1 MKITSGRVRWAGLL
15 KKVQAIKLNA
25 KQVTRG
31 AFATQEDMVLIANVN
46 EAVKNIDVLQS
57 KLLSWTEAQNYMLM
71 GKHYVRKEAGGE
83 EIAELEELATRRTE
97 KAANDLKKEA
107 NRLCEMVA
115 SHLSNVGALCGRPGL
130 RHPLEIKHGK
140 RN

>member
-1 MKITSGRVRWAGLL
+1 MKIVSGRVRWAGLL

-31 AFATQEDMVLIANVN
+31 AFATQEDVALIANVN
-46 EAVKNIDVLQS
+46 EAIKNLEVLQS

-83 EIAELEELATRRTE
+83 EIAELEAMAAKRTE
-97 KAANDLKKEA
+97 AAANELKKEA
-107 NRLCEMVA
+107 KRLSQLVIDY
-115 SHLSNVGALCGRPGL
+115 LSKKETMGGSNETAV
-130 RHPLEIKHGK
+130 
-140 RN
+140 

>member
-1 MKITSGRVRWAGLL
+1 MKIVSGRVRWAGLL

-31 AFATQEDMVLIANVN
+31 AFATQEDVALIANVN
-46 EAVKNIDVLQS
+46 EAIKNLEVLQS

-83 EIAELEELATRRTE
+83 EIAELEAMAAKRTE
-97 KAANDLKKEA
+97 AAANELKKEA
-107 NRLCEMVA
+107 NRLSQLVIDY
-115 SHLSNVGALCGRPGL
+115 LSKKETMGGSNETAV
-130 RHPLEIKHGK
+130 
-140 RN
+140 